1 MTVAATTTGEIVER
15 LPARRSDPETS
26 QQGAAMPHLPA
37 QRLAVLTALVALG
50 DATAWQIVDRLDGPE
65 SGTVRSRLA
74 QLHRAGYAAKVG
86 SHVERRGAGNTV
98 WRATVEGRRVV
109 AAIGGPT

>member
-1 MTVAATTTGEIVER
+1 MTALVAF
-15 LPARRSDPETS
+15 
-26 QQGAAMPHLPA
+26 A
-37 QRLAVLTALVALG
+37 QRLAVLTALVSL
-50 DATAWQIVDRLDGPE
+50 DTATPWDIVERLNGPE

-98 WRATVEGRRVV
+98 WRATDTGRVLV
-109 AAIGGPT
+109 AEIGGPS

>member
-1 MTVAATTTGEIVER
+1 MTPTLFDVIVDAPT
-15 LPARRSDPETS
+15 PARLSDPETS

-74 QLHRAGYAAKVG
+74 QLHRAGLAAKVG
-86 SHVERRGAGNTV
+86 THLERRGAGNTV
-98 WRATVEGRRVV
+98 WRATPEGRRVV
-109 AAIGGPT
+109 AAIGGPS

>member
-1 MTVAATTTGEIVER
+1 MTVVDIATGEIINR
-15 LPARRSDPETS
+15 APAVHT
-26 QQGAAMPHLPA
+26 PA
-37 QRLAVLTALVALG
+37 PTALVALG

-98 WRATVEGRRVV
+98 WAATDTGRALV
-109 AAIGGPT
+109 AEIGGPT

>member
-15 LPARRSDPETS
+15 LPARRSDPATS

-98 WRATVEGRRVV
+98 WAATDTGRALV
-109 AAIGGPT
+109 AEIGGPT